1 MGKGLYIVGFF
12 ALAVAFLAASASGV
26 LWWQYRQ
33 FYVALDQADSD
44 SVVSIQDIQASI
56 LSLADSLGDRV
67 EALQESDELA
77 LDVARDMNRLLEG
90 LPERLRLLEERVNAV
105 QGTSADAKRR
115 WLRAEA
121 EYYLS
126 VANTELTL
134 GGRWQTQLMLWNLP
148 TANYSSWEA
157 RLSVEC
163 VS

>member
-90 LPERLRLLEERVNAV
+90 L
-105 QGTSADAKRR
+105 
-115 WLRAEA
+115 
-121 EYYLS
+121 
-126 VANTELTL
+126 
-134 GGRWQTQLMLWNLP
+134 
-148 TANYSSWEA
+148 
-157 RLSVEC
+157 
-163 VS
+163 